1 MYNKSNTGTHL
12 YVFSFS
18 GMTTDKIMT
27 LPPSP
32 SGPGG
37 SGVIDSEANIIGG
50 VVGGIASIL
59 VIIVIAVVILLLL
72 VRGKRGLSL
81 CNFGSHDEGIYD
93 LPADYEKPIA
103 PPVETIPPRLEMN
116 VNVAYEQ
123 AGNFDMNDNSGYS
136 NVARI

>member
-1 MYNKSNTGTHL
+1 
-12 YVFSFS
+12 
-18 GMTTDKIMT
+18 MT

-32 SGPGG
+32 SGPVGPG
-37 SGVIDSEANIIGG
+37 DSEANLTPIIGG
-50 VVGGIASIL
+50 AVGGIASIL
-59 VIIVIAVVILLLL
+59 VIIVIAVVVLLL
-72 VRGKRGLSL
+72 VRGKCGLSF
-81 CNFGSHDEGIYD
+81 CNFRSHDERIYD

-123 AGNFDMNDNSGYS
+123 AKSFDMNDNSAYS

>member
-1 MYNKSNTGTHL
+1 MII
-12 YVFSFS
+12 FSLS
-18 GMTTDKIMT
+18 VTTTDMI

-32 SGPGG
+32 SGPDG
-37 SGVIDSEANIIGG
+37 SGDNAANLMLPIIGG
-50 VVGGIASIL
+50 VVGPIASIL
-59 VIIVIAVVILLLL
+59 AITVVAVVILFV
-72 VRGKRGLSL
+72 VRARRGLSH
-81 CNFGSHDEGIYD
+81 CNFGSHNERIYN

-123 AGNFDMNDNSGYS
+123 AKSFDMNDNSAYS